1 MALNRCDNG
10 HYYDPAKYGSCP
22 TCHPAPAAGLFGA
35 MPAVPAAAAPAA
47 GMPPSPDDGTTR
59 RRDGHAPEA
68 AARPMATAGA
78 AADGGRTERLVRRQT
93 GLDPV
98 VGWLVCTGGPER
110 GADYRLHSERNFIGR
125 GEGADVRIA
134 SDKTVSRENHVSI
147 SFDPKRDS
155 FRLLPGE
162 GRGIVY
168 LNGEELVAP
177 MLLKAG
183 DRIELGETLLLFVPL
198 CGPGFRWDGPP
209 AVAADAG

>member
-10 HYYDPAKYGSCP
+10 HYYDPAKYAACP
-22 TCHPAPAAGLFGA
+22 TCQPSAGQGLFGLPAA
-35 MPAVPAAAAPAA
+35 MPGAGAAPPPA
-47 GMPPSPDDGTTR
+47 GDEGPTR
-59 RRDGHAPEA
+59 RRDGAVAEA
-68 AARPMATAGA
+68 AVRAPAPPA
-78 AADGGRTERLVRRQT
+78 APADSGRTERLVRRQT

-98 VGWLVCTGGPER
+98 VGWLVCTAGPER

-125 GEGADVRIA
+125 GEAADVRIT
-134 SDKTVSRENHVSI
+134 SDKTVSRENHVSV

-177 MLLKAG
+177 MLLTAG
-183 DRIELGETLLLFVPL
+183 DRIELGETALLFVPL
-198 CGPGFRWDGPP
+198 CGPAFRWDAPP
-209 AVAADAG
+209 ARGNDGA

>member
-22 TCHPAPAAGLFGA
+22 TCHPAPGAGLFGA
-35 MPAVPAAAAPAA
+35 LPAMPVAPAPAA
-47 GMPPSPDDGTTR
+47 VSPGPDEGATR
-59 RRDGHAPEA
+59 RRDGPAPD
-68 AARPMATAGA
+68 AARPSAAAGA
-78 AADGGRTERLVRRQT
+78 AVDSGRTERLVRRQT
-93 GLDPV
+93 GIDPV

-125 GEGADVRIA
+125 GDGADVRIA

-177 MLLKAG
+177 TLLKAG
-183 DRIELGETLLLFVPL
+183 DRIELGETTLLFVPL

-209 AVAADAG
+209 APPAADAG